1 VLRSVT
7 PQPSPMEAVTTS
19 DRLPRTL
26 SLWSSIALVVGITI
40 GSGIFRSPA
49 AVARHVSSPA
59 AMMGG
64 WIAGGMLTLCGAL
77 SFAEL
82 AAALPQTGG
91 FYAYLREGWGRRA
104 AFLFGWTQLV
114 VLRASALGGVAIVF
128 GEYSLRA
135 LDIEPGTHVIAA
147 RTLAAAAIVLA
158 ATLNILGTR
167 LAAAVVNISSTTK
180 FLALG
185 LLIAAALA
193 LGGTHGGGLDHLT
206 AAPASSVAAGGLGLA
221 LVSVLW
227 AYDGFADLSFAAGEV
242 RNPQRNLPIAI
253 IGGTAAVI
261 AVYVL
266 ANLAYLYVLPLD
278 RIRQSPIVAADTM
291 MAIFGRVG
299 AALVSCLVATSA
311 FSSLNGIMLSSPRVF
326 FAMAEDGL
334 LFAPLARIHGRFK
347 TPHVAIL
354 LAAVLGTT
362 LVLSQTFETL
372 SNTFVL
378 AIWPFYALSV
388 AAIYRLRRIRPQLAR
403 PYRVAG
409 YPVVP
414 AIFILAVGWFVA
426 NALITEPVSTGLTFA
441 LILAGLP
448 IYQYC
453 FAGTRPA
460 PATES

>member
-1 VLRSVT
+1 
-7 PQPSPMEAVTTS
+7 METVTTS
-19 DRLPRTL
+19 DRLPRSL
-26 SLWSSIALVVGITI
+26 GLWSSIALVVGITI

-59 AMMGG
+59 ALMGI
-64 WIAGGMLTLCGAL
+64 WIAGGIITLCGAL

-82 AAALPQTGG
+82 AAALPHTGG

-104 AFLFGWTQLV
+104 AFLFGWSQLV
-114 VLRASALGGVAIVF
+114 LLRASALGGVAIVF
-128 GEYSLRA
+128 GEYFLRA
-135 LDIEPGTHVIAA
+135 LGVDPATHVIGA
-147 RTLAAAAIVLA
+147 RSLAAIAIALA
-158 ATLNILGTR
+158 ATANILGMG
-167 LAAAVVNISSTTK
+167 LGAAVVNISSIAK
-180 FLALG
+180 LLALG
-185 LLIAAALA
+185 VLIAAAMA
-193 LGGTHGGGLDHLT
+193 LGGAHGGGFDHLS
-206 AAPASSVAAGGLGLA
+206 AAPNSSVAAGGLGLA

-253 IGGTAAVI
+253 IGGTLALI

-278 RIRQSPIVAADTM
+278 RIRQSPLVAADTM
-291 MAIFGRVG
+291 MAIFGRAG
-299 AALVSCLVATSA
+299 AVLVSSLVAMSA

-334 LFAPLARIHGRFK
+334 LFAPLARVHGRFK

-354 LAAVLGTT
+354 LAALLGMT

-388 AAIYRLRRIRPQLAR
+388 AAIYRLRRTRPELAR
-403 PYRVAG
+403 PYRVTG

-414 AIFILAVGWFVA
+414 AFFILAVVWFVV
-426 NALITEPVSTGLTFA
+426 NALVTEPVSTGLTFA

-448 IYQYC
+448 VYQVY
-453 FAGTRPA
+453 FSGAGSVRG
-460 PATES
+460 